1 MRVLL
6 WHVHGSWTT
15 AFVQGRHEYLIPVT
29 ADRGPDGLGRAR
41 TFTWPASAVEIT
53 REEAAEADVDVV
65 VLQRPHELERLAA
78 EWLGGR
84 RPGREVAA
92 VYLEHNAPQGR
103 INELRH
109 VAADRPDLVVVHVTH
124 FNDLFWDCGSTP
136 TRVIEHGIV
145 DPGDRY
151 SGEVPA
157 AAVVVNE
164 PARRGRVTGT
174 DLLERLGAAV
184 PVDLFG
190 MQSQRLAG
198 APGVRSVA
206 DLAQDRLHAEMARRR
221 LYLHPVR
228 WTSLGLS
235 LLEAMHLGMP
245 VVALATTEVVEAVP
259 PEAGVVSTRVEVLA
273 DAARRLVADP
283 EQARLMGK
291 AARAAATGSWPTGTP
306 CSRRCAAGEDR
317 HGERARQ
324 PAGRARRGRRRRAER
339 ARGRPLG
346 RAGQARGRGG
356 GPHPPRR
363 PGPAG
368 EGGRGPRGHRRARRR
383 RAGRADP
390 QGRPPAP
397 HGGVRGA
404 AAPVLA

>member
-1 MRVLL
+1 VLL

-15 AFVQGRHEYLIPVT
+15 AFVQGRHKYLIPVT

-41 TFTWPASAVEIT
+41 TWSWPASAVEIT
-53 REEAAEADVDVV
+53 REEAADAEVDMV
-65 VLQRPHELERLAA
+65 VLQRPHELEGLAA
-78 EWLGGR
+78 QWLGGR

-109 VAADRPDLVVVHVTH
+109 LAADRPELVVVHVTH

-157 AAVVVNE
+157 AAMVVNE

-190 MQSQRLAG
+190 MQTQHLAG

-291 AARAAATGSWPTGTP
+291 AARAAATARYGLDRFLADWDALLEEVR
-306 CSRRCAAGEDR
+306 SR
-317 HGERARQ
+317 
-324 PAGRARRGRRRRAER
+324 
-339 ARGRPLG
+339 
-346 RAGQARGRGG
+346 
-356 GPHPPRR
+356 
-363 PGPAG
+363 
-368 EGGRGPRGHRRARRR
+368 
-383 RAGRADP
+383 
-390 QGRPPAP
+390 
-397 HGGVRGA
+397 
-404 AAPVLA
+404 

>member
-41 TFTWPASAVEIT
+41 TWSWPASAVEIT
-53 REEAAEADVDVV
+53 REEAADAEVDVV
-65 VLQRPHELERLAA
+65 VLQRPHELEGLAA
-78 EWLGGR
+78 QWLGGR

-109 VAADRPDLVVVHVTH
+109 LAADRPELVVVHVTH

-157 AAVVVNE
+157 AAMVVNE

-190 MQSQRLAG
+190 MQTQHLAG

-259 PEAGVVSTRVEVLA
+259 PEAGVVSTRVDVLA

-291 AARAAATGSWPTGTP
+291 AARVAATGRYGL
-306 CSRRCAAGEDR
+306 
-317 HGERARQ
+317 ERFLGDWDALLEEV
-324 PAGRARRGRRRRAER
+324 RA
-339 ARGRPLG
+339 
-346 RAGQARGRGG
+346 
-356 GPHPPRR
+356 
-363 PGPAG
+363 
-368 EGGRGPRGHRRARRR
+368 
-383 RAGRADP
+383 
-390 QGRPPAP
+390 
-397 HGGVRGA
+397 
-404 AAPVLA
+404 

>member
-29 ADRGPDGLGRAR
+29 PERGPDGLGRAR
-41 TFTWPASAVEIT
+41 TYTWPASAVEIT
-53 REEAAEADVDVV
+53 REEAARAEVDVV
-65 VLQRPHELERLAA
+65 VLQRPEELAGLAA
-78 EWLGGR
+78 GWLGGR
-84 RPGREVAA
+84 RPGHDVPA

-109 VAADRPDLVVVHVTH
+109 PAADRDDLVVVHVTH
-124 FNDLFWDCGSTP
+124 FNDLFWDCGTTP

-151 SGEVPA
+151 TGEVPA
-157 AAVVVNE
+157 AAVVINE
-164 PARRGRVTGT
+164 ARRRGRVTGT
-174 DLLERLGAAV
+174 DLLARLGSSV

-190 MQSQRLAG
+190 MRSDQLAG

-206 DLAQDRLHAEMARRR
+206 DLAQERLHAEMARRR

-259 PEAGVVSTRVEVLA
+259 AEAGVLSTRPDRLWAAVRTYLHDQ
-273 DAARRLVADP
+273 DAARLA
-283 EQARLMGK
+283 GK
-291 AARAAATGSWPTGTP
+291 AARAAAL
-306 CSRRCAAGEDR
+306 
-317 HGERARQ
+317 ERYGLARF
-324 PAGRARRGRRRRAER
+324 
-339 ARGRPLG
+339 L
-346 RAGQARGRGG
+346 
-356 GPHPPRR
+356 
-363 PGPAG
+363 
-368 EGGRGPRGHRRARRR
+368 
-383 RAGRADP
+383 ADWDALLEEVT
-390 QGRPPAP
+390 R
-397 HGGVRGA
+397 
-404 AAPVLA
+404 

>member
-15 AFVQGRHEYLIPVT
+15 AFVQGRHQYLIPVT
-29 ADRGPDGLGRAR
+29 PDRGPDGLGRAR
-41 TFTWPASAVEIT
+41 TYAWPESAVEIT
-53 REEAAEADVDVV
+53 REEAARAEVDVV
-65 VLQRPHELERLAA
+65 VLQRPSELEGLAA
-78 EWLGGR
+78 AWLGGR
-84 RPGREVAA
+84 RPGRDVPA

-109 VAADRPDLVVVHVTH
+109 PAADRDDLVVVHVTH

-151 SGEVPA
+151 SGQVRA

-164 PARRGRVTGT
+164 PERRARVTGT
-174 DLLERLGAAV
+174 DLLGRLGAAV
-184 PVDLFG
+184 PIDLFG
-190 MQSQRLAG
+190 MQSGRLAG

-291 AARAAATGSWPTGTP
+291 AARAAATARYGLDRFLADWDALLEEVR
-306 CSRRCAAGEDR
+306 SR
-317 HGERARQ
+317 
-324 PAGRARRGRRRRAER
+324 
-339 ARGRPLG
+339 
-346 RAGQARGRGG
+346 
-356 GPHPPRR
+356 
-363 PGPAG
+363 
-368 EGGRGPRGHRRARRR
+368 
-383 RAGRADP
+383 
-390 QGRPPAP
+390 
-397 HGGVRGA
+397 
-404 AAPVLA
+404 